1 MPRLQGTCA
10 SGSGYKKF
18 RFQHMVFP
26 HILAISYTR
35 LTLATKMILMWTLKR
50 AESQSQLLHT
60 VSRKRGTKRGLW
72 KADSESKGF
81 KILSRCCQTVSRLLR
96 QPCAGP
102 FSKGGPM
109 QLKSDNW
116 CIRRLGS
123 SAGYAGTSALH
134 SKTSKGLRRCLK
146 LLGNGPKPK
155 ARRRY
160 LDKLYQSPLPRDLT
174 AKRITAKRSHSQEI
188 SQPRESQHRDLTA
201 KRSFKIWRKSRTKAS
216 LSHLQLSLLEGCLT
230 RKLRFH
236 IFSFQFLRELSH
248 ESFSMNFNINFSGS
262 SIGSSSSNRSSSR
275 SSSSRSSSRSSE
287 AAVAAAAGLG
297 VGNSSSS

>member
-1 MPRLQGTCA
+1 
-10 SGSGYKKF
+10 
-18 RFQHMVFP
+18 
-26 HILAISYTR
+26 
-35 LTLATKMILMWTLKR
+35 MILMWTLKR

-188 SQPRESQHRDLTA
+188 SQPRDLTA
-201 KRSFKIWRKSRTKAS
+201 KRSHSQENHSTEISQPRDLSKFGGS
-216 LSHLQLSLLEGCLT
+216 LA
-230 RKLRFH
+230 RKLRCH
-236 IFSFQFLRELSH
+236 IF
-248 ESFSMNFNINFSGS
+248 NFHF
-262 SIGSSSSNRSSSR
+262 
-275 SSSSRSSSRSSE
+275 
-287 AAVAAAAGLG
+287 
-297 VGNSSSS
+297 

>member
-1 MPRLQGTCA
+1 MKNSFLDRLQKFLQNSLQNAQTTRNMRFRIWLQ
-10 SGSGYKKF
+10 KF
-18 RFQHMVFP
+18 RFQHMGFS

-123 SAGYAGTSALH
+123 SEGYAGTSALH

-188 SQPRESQHRDLTA
+188 SQPRDLTA
-201 KRSFKIWRKSRTKAS
+201 KRSHSQENHSTEISQPRDLSKFEGS
-216 LSHLQLSLLEGCLT
+216 LA

-236 IFSFQFLRELSH
+236 IF
-248 ESFSMNFNINFSGS
+248 NFHF
-262 SIGSSSSNRSSSR
+262 
-275 SSSSRSSSRSSE
+275 
-287 AAVAAAAGLG
+287 
-297 VGNSSSS
+297 